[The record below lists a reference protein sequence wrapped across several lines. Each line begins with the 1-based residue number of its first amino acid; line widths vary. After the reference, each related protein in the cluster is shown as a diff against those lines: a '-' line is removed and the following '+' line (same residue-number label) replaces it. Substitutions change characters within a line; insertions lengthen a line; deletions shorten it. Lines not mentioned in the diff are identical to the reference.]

1 MGLSTRE
8 KRALGEIADRL
19 HAEDPALA
27 HSLMSFATGAITS
40 EVLPSRGRLLPVAL
54 LGVVM
59 AVMAVALPVIAGT
72 GPGSARTSP
81 APARG

>member
-27 HSLMSFATGAITS
+27 HSLMSFATGVITS
-40 EVLPSRGRLLPVAL
+40 EILPSRRRLLPVAL
-54 LGVVM
+54 LGVAM

-72 GPGSARTSP
+72 GHGA
-81 APARG
+81 APAAPTPPRG